1 MFVLTLTSGEYSDA
15 TTDVVGVF
23 DTLDAMVAAKEA
35 HPDLST
41 CGWLACEIPVANVFY
56 NPETPDYVNVLTT
69 AEARAKSELKEAEDE
84 RRTRQLD
91 FEARRE
97 REESVR
103 RAEAL
108 DALRARSEE
117 ACARLRAICGT
128 PDQRLFATAPTEV
141 VDHLLGLLSDADLLA
156 RSSDPFHSARLPSLL
171 RRLAYYAA
179 RRDGM
184 RGKLTDGLD
193 LDAFDQI
200 TGSALSLSGSASV
213 RPGPGAGP

>member
-1 MFVLTLTSGEYSDA
+1 MFVLSLVSGEYSDV

-23 DTLDAMVAAKEA
+23 DTIDAMVAAKEA
-35 HPDLST
+35 HPELST

-56 NPETPDYVNVLTT
+56 DPETPDYVNVLTT
-69 AEARAKSELKEAEDE
+69 AEARAVRELKEAEDE
-84 RRTRQLD
+84 RRARQLD

-128 PDQRLFATAPTEV
+128 PDQRPFATAPTEV
-141 VDHLLGLLSDADLLA
+141 VDHLLDLMSDTDFLA
-156 RSSDPFHSARLPSLL
+156 RSSDPFHSARLPSI
-171 RRLAYYAA
+171 RKRLAYYA
-179 RRDGM
+179 RLRDEM

-193 LDAFDQI
+193 LDAFDEI
-200 TGSALSLSGSASV
+200 TEKCCSAATAT
-213 RPGPGAGP
+213 P